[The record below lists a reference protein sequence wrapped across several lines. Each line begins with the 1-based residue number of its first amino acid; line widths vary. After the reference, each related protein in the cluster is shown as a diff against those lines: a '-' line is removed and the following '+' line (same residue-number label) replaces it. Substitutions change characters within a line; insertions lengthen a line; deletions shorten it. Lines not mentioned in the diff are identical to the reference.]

1 MTKLRMSYEDKVLCG
16 LVLDPGMSLKM
27 GVEDE
32 KKSDEALL
40 SEGFVSDEEVGTE
53 HALPAA
59 LSESQLQSCMDPLDY
74 ALKRRDS
81 EHYGSK
87 TLTRNT
93 RLA

>member
-40 SEGFVSDEEVGTE
+40 S
-53 HALPAA
+53 
-59 LSESQLQSCMDPLDY
+59 
-74 ALKRRDS
+74 
-81 EHYGSK
+81 
-87 TLTRNT
+87 
-93 RLA
+93 